1 MNKKYILASLNN
13 IANKLDEASLY
24 KEASSITNVMKKL
37 AQNDWIFDPRQKF
50 APLEDNNQVGPA
62 RIDLSKYQQ
71 TDAPNSKVNQD
82 LNKTDTEPYIK
93 IKVNEF
99 GEINDY
105 TFTGNFTIGRADDNS
120 IVTKIPYISRDH
132 CFIYY
137 NTQYKSWFIKD
148 LDSKSGTYVGKSKI
162 TEPLPLGKNY
172 KIKLDDNFMFEVEE
186 IYPEWT

>member
-1 MNKKYILASLNN
+1 MNKKYILASLNK

-50 APLEDNNQVGPA
+50 APLEENNQVGPA

-71 TDAPNSKVNQD
+71 TDAPNSKV
-82 LNKTDTEPYIK
+82 
-93 IKVNEF
+93 KVNEF

-186 IYPEWT
+186 IYPEGF